1 MSLTLVSYN
10 ISPFV
15 LRVTSALNYLQIP
28 YQQKDVD
35 VMNKPEWFIKANP
48 LEKIPTLFV
57 GDKVIQESL
66 VILEYINSLVPNS
79 LLPNDPL
86 EKAINRSRA
95 EFSNDIIGVI
105 LGLTAAST
113 EEAFNNGLIELKWY
127 FDKLENWLK
136 QTKFI
141 YSDELTLADFAY
153 VPIYAI
159 LQALSPYLKFNIFEG
174 FPKVQLYG
182 TTLLALPRVGTSKPE
197 GYEQILL
204 ERIKTRKPYFLS
216 V

>member
-28 YQQKDVD
+28 FEQKDID
-35 VMNKPEWFIKANP
+35 IANKPEWFVKANP
-48 LEKIPTLFV
+48 LEKVPTLLV
-57 GDKVIQESL
+57 GNKVIQESL
-66 VILEYINSLVPNS
+66 VILEYINSLTPNS

-86 EKAINRSRA
+86 EKAINRGKA
-95 EFSNDIIGVI
+95 EFSNDVVGVV
-105 LGLTAAST
+105 LGLTAAPT
-113 EEAFNNGLIELKWY
+113 EEGFNNGLADLKWY
-127 FDKLENWLK
+127 FDKLENWLN

-153 VPIYAI
+153 IPIFAI
-159 LQALSPYLKFNIFEG
+159 IQVLQPHLKVNLFEG
-174 FPKVQLYG
+174 FPKVQQYG
-182 TTLLALPRVGTSKPE
+182 TTLLSLPRVAASKPE

>member
-15 LRVTSALNYLQIP
+15 LRVTSALNYFQIP

-95 EFSNDIIGVI
+95 EFSNDVIGVI

-113 EEAFNNGLIELKWY
+113 EEAFNNGLTELKWY

-159 LQALSPYLKFNIFEG
+159 LQALSPHLKFNIFEG
-174 FPKVQLYG
+174 FPKVQQYG
-182 TTLLALPRVGTSKPE
+182 TTLLGLPRVGTSKPE